1 MESKLKNLLDAI
13 YDLED
18 VNIPFNI
25 IRQNILPLQK
35 WLEEQIPEHERPELI
50 KS

>member
-35 WLEEQIPEHERPELI
+35 WLETQVPENERSELH
-50 KS
+50 